1 MGSWV
6 LVRLPSS
13 LRAGLESM
21 YSVGVFRAASIT
33 RYINFVEVTF
43 TFLCLPEDALGRLD
57 SRFSLTICLLM
68 TRTACLVLRASFSCE
83 LSEL

>member
-6 LVRLPSS
+6 LVCLPSS

-33 RYINFVEVTF
+33 RYIRRGHFY
-43 TFLCLPEDALGRLD
+43 
-57 SRFSLTICLLM
+57 FSLP
-68 TRTACLVLRASFSCE
+68 S
-83 LSEL
+83 